1 MEPPQLG
8 TLSPSFLQQ
17 CAHEAPQLSGT
28 LPSTTFPTKPQSSLL
43 WATTATPPPHA
54 RTGSEGGE
62 THHTSPFPRVM
73 EAPGSAIKQDPH
85 SHLCLQREATV
96 RSLTQTPV

>member
-28 LPSTTFPTKPQSSLL
+28 LPSTTFPHIPQSSLL
-43 WATTATPPPHA
+43 WATTATTTPTPEQGLREGGPTTPPH
-54 RTGSEGGE
+54 
-62 THHTSPFPRVM
+62 SPESSRPL
-73 EAPGSAIKQDPH
+73 ALP
-85 SHLCLQREATV
+85 
-96 RSLTQTPV
+96 

>member
-43 WATTATPPPHA
+43 WATTATAPPPTPEQGL
-54 RTGSEGGE
+54 REGRP
-62 THHTSPFPRVM
+62 TIP
-73 EAPGSAIKQDPH
+73 PH
-85 SHLCLQREATV
+85 SPESWRPLAL
-96 RSLTQTPV
+96 P